1 MLIWVIWVPLTF
13 NKAGPWPGVYRR
25 GFNVLW
31 CQHHYYSRPFHSL
44 PGGSRHYDLMSQAA
58 VITPDY
64 AHFVADICVG
74 SYCIVSMIFIC
85 LSTWTCVFFSVDDS
99 DCVCLGFAC
108 SCSRCSRSSRR
119 WRCCCPHRTSSCSE
133 RTVPADAQC
142 QATCTDYTQR
152 AIALTRELILDHAHS
167 CNYY

>member
-85 LSTWTCVFFSVDDS
+85 LSTCVFQFWWQWLCVFRFCLFVFTLFTIIATVAVLLSAPHIIVQWADCTGRRAVPS
-99 DCVCLGFAC
+99 DMHGLYTKGH
-108 SCSRCSRSSRR
+108 
-119 WRCCCPHRTSSCSE
+119 CPHE
-133 RTVPADAQC
+133 RTNLRSRPFM
-142 QATCTDYTQR
+142 
-152 AIALTRELILDHAHS
+152 
-167 CNYY
+167 